1 MIPLSLFLL
10 GIAAVY
16 VGTVETA
23 FSALM
28 KLSLRLMAERGRDD
42 RLLGHYLDDPI
53 ELFVPARLLLGLAF
67 SLATVLL
74 AVLTGRSGVSFA
86 SISTLLLCVAVYIVI
101 CEHLLPSIIVRRN
114 PARVLTLLLPSFT
127 VIARVMLPI
136 SGPLVRLLTSGKAE
150 RLAAAQETPEGEAG
164 EVAHAYLEAG
174 EEQGLIEGDE
184 KRLLQSIVDFGDTL
198 AREVMT
204 PRPDIVAIQA
214 NATVADLRT
223 LFREQEYSRFPVF
236 NENLDNIVGLIRVKD
251 LFQIDD
257 VALDKHPITPMVR
270 PATFVPETKRVPEL
284 LKEFQRKQVQM
295 AIVVDE
301 YGGTAGLVTL
311 EDLLEEIVG
320 EIRDEDDVE
329 SEPIVDEGNG
339 SYVFS
344 AKVSFDELR
353 ERLGLDVEP
362 QGFETVGGYV
372 LARLGRVPAVGESLD
387 LDGMQ
392 VDVLEA
398 ERRRI
403 HKVRF
408 RKPAP
413 SAATDGAAISVRRAG
428 G

>member
-1 MIPLSLFLL
+1 MIPLTLFLL

-74 AVLTGRSGVSFA
+74 AVLTGRSGVSLA

-114 PARVLTLLLPSFT
+114 PERVLTILLPSFT

-136 SGPLVRLLTSGKAE
+136 SRPLVRLLTSGKAE
-150 RLAAAQETPEGEAG
+150 RLAAAQETPEGEPG

-174 EEQGLIEGDE
+174 EEQGLIERDE

-214 NATVADLRT
+214 GATVADLRA
-223 LFREQEYSRFPVF
+223 LFREQEYSRFPVYR
-236 NENLDNIVGLIRVKD
+236 ENLDDIVGLLRVKD
-251 LFQIDD
+251 LFHMDG
-257 VALDKHPITPMVR
+257 ASLDSHPITSIVR

-311 EDLLEEIVG
+311 EDLIEEIVG

-362 QGFETVGGYV
+362 EGFETVGGYV
-372 LARLGRVPAVGESLD
+372 LARLGRVPAVGESFE

-413 SAATDGAAISVRRAG
+413 AAANA
-428 G
+428 

>member
-1 MIPLSLFLL
+1 MIPLALFLL
-10 GIAAVY
+10 GLVAVY

-28 KLSLRLMAERGRDD
+28 KLSLRLMAERGRED

-53 ELFVPARLLLGLAF
+53 ELFVPARLLLGIAF

-74 AVLTGRSGVSFA
+74 AVLTGRSGVSLA
-86 SISTLLLCVAVYIVI
+86 SISTLLACVAIYIVI

-114 PARVLTLLLPSFT
+114 PERALTVLLPSFS
-127 VIARVMLPI
+127 VIARAMLPI
-136 SGPLVRLLTSGKAE
+136 SGPLVRLLTTGKAA
-150 RLAAAQETPEGEAG
+150 RLAVAQEPTETEAG
-164 EVAHAYLEAG
+164 EVAPAHVEAG
-174 EEQGLIEGDE
+174 EQQGLIERDE

-204 PRPDIVAIQA
+204 PRPDIVAIHA
-214 NATVADLRT
+214 DATVADLRA
-223 LFREQEYSRFPVF
+223 LFREQEYSRFPVYK
-236 NENLDNIVGLIRVKD
+236 ENLDNILGVIRVKD
-251 LFQIDD
+251 LLQIDD
-257 VALDKHPITPMVR
+257 ALLDKHPITPIVR

-301 YGGTAGLVTL
+301 YGGTAGLVTV
-311 EDLLEEIVG
+311 EDLIEEIVG

-344 AKVSFDELR
+344 AKVSFEDLSD
-353 ERLGLDVEP
+353 RLDIDVEP
-362 QGFETVGGYV
+362 GGFETVGGYV
-372 LARLGRVPAVGESLD
+372 LTRLGRVPAVGETFE
-387 LDGMQ
+387 LDGLS
-392 VDVLEA
+392 VEVLEA

-408 RKPAP
+408 RRASSSSTP
-413 SAATDGAAISVRRAG
+413 DGAVIGLRRST
-428 G
+428 